1 MLMASAVSFEAGRA
15 APVPFRRHA
24 AGSDSAGGLLFT
36 VLGEF
41 VLPGG
46 GSAWTSTFIDV
57 LSRLGVEEKASRQA
71 LMRSAEKG
79 WLRSSRVGRRTR
91 WALTPEAEQLLT
103 EGASRIYSF
112 AGHARSWDGRWLLVL
127 TRIPETERSARHLLR
142 TRLSWAGF
150 GSPAPGVWL
159 SAHTERLAEAEHA
172 LRQASVLEE
181 APIFVVEHQGGGDM
195 AEMARRAWDLEAIEV
210 SYREFVLGYG
220 ARDVGD
226 PLAGQVDLVHA
237 WRRFPWLDPALPLEL
252 LPADWSGERAARLFR
267 EWHDRLAV
275 GANAEWSRLDG
286 TGELASFGLVRPV
299 RWRGRRGLARGSAPW
314 PQGRSC
320 AGGPPN
326 R

>member
-1 MLMASAVSFEAGRA
+1 MLMASAVSLAGGRA
-15 APVPFRRHA
+15 AAVPFRRHA

-57 LSRLGVEEKASRQA
+57 LARLGVEEKAVRQA
-71 LMRSAEKG
+71 LMRSASKG

-91 WALTPEAEQLLT
+91 WALTPDSERLLT
-103 EGASRIYSF
+103 EGAARIYSF
-112 AGHARSWDGRWLLVL
+112 AGHALDWDGRWLLVL
-127 TRIPETERSARHLLR
+127 TRIPETDRAARHLLR

-181 APIFVVEHQGGGDM
+181 APIFVVEHRGGADM
-195 AEMARRAWDLEAIEV
+195 AEMARRAWDLGAIDV
-210 SYREFVLGYG
+210 SYRSFMAGYG

-237 WRRFPWLDPALPLEL
+237 WRRFPWLDPTLPLEL
-252 LPADWSGERAARLFR
+252 LPADWSGSRAARLFGS
-267 EWHDRLAV
+267 WHDRLAV
-275 GANAEWSRLDG
+275 DANAEWSRLDG
-286 TGELASFGLVRPV
+286 TGD
-299 RWRGRRGLARGSAPW
+299 
-314 PQGRSC
+314 
-320 AGGPPN
+320 
-326 R
+326 

>member
-1 MLMASAVSFEAGRA
+1 VSWGLEVASTVSLEAGRDA
-15 APVPFRRHA
+15 AVPFRRHT

-46 GSAWTSTFIDV
+46 GAAWTSTFIDV
-57 LSRLGVEEKASRQA
+57 LARLGVEEKAARQA
-71 LMRSAEKG
+71 LMRSASKG

-91 WALTPEAEQLLT
+91 WVLTPDSERLLT
-103 EGASRIYSF
+103 EGAARIYSF
-112 AGHARSWDGRWLLVL
+112 AGYARSWDGRWLLVL
-127 TRIPETERSARHLLR
+127 TRIPETDRAARHVLR

-181 APIFVVEHQGGGDM
+181 APIFVVEHRGGADM
-195 AEMARRAWDLEAIEV
+195 AEMARRAWDLAAIDV
-210 SYREFVLGYG
+210 SYREFL
-220 ARDVGD
+220 ALCSTRDLGD

-267 EWHDRLAV
+267 ELHDRLAPA
-275 GANAEWSRLDG
+275 ANAEWGRLDG
-286 TGELASFGLVRPV
+286 TGD
-299 RWRGRRGLARGSAPW
+299 
-314 PQGRSC
+314 
-320 AGGPPN
+320 AGDSGDSGDAGE
-326 R
+326 